1 MISNDEAFF
10 ILEKYIEVYM
20 PHIVSY
26 EVYTF

>member
-10 ILEKYIEVYM
+10 ILGKYIEVYM

-26 EVYTF
+26 EVYTS